1 MDMGKDKWID
11 NVGHNIFSNKNVLKF
26 YTACLWI
33 ASMQNNIS
41 PIDNLRKKE
50 IDSVIVYGITE
61 LGELFVK
68 EAINKQFNIKAIAD
82 KSVNN
87 GNYTYNNIPVISIN
101 ELLSS
106 QYRHEYIV
114 ITAMSFEMEIREE
127 LNAIGIKNIISLLD
141 LL

>member
-1 MDMGKDKWID
+1 MGKDKWID